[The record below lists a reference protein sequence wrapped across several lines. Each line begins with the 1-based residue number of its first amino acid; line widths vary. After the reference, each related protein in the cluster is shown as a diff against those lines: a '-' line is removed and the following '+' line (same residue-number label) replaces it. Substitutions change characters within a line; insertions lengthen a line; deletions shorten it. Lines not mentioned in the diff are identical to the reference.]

1 MSGHSKWASIKHKKG
16 KADAARGQVFTKL
29 IKEITVAARMGGG
42 DPDSNA
48 RLRSAVATAKAQNMP
63 GDNITRAIKKGT
75 GELEGIH
82 YEEFSYEGYGPGG
95 VAVMVDVLTDNKNRT
110 TADVRRIFTRN
121 AGNLGEGGCV
131 SWMFDKKGLII
142 FDKSKAT
149 EDQLMEIALD
159 AGAEDVSDAENVW
172 EVIAT
177 AADFEKVKKA
187 FDDRKMV
194 YESAQLSMIPQ
205 TMVKLEGKD
214 AEHMLK
220 LMEQLEESDDVQHVY
235 ANFDISLK
243 EMEKLSA

>member
-110 TADVRRIFTRN
+110 TSDVRRIFTRN

-131 SWMFDKKGLII
+131 SWMFATKGLII